1 MLPDVNESERLWHST
16 LKSNELPGSL
26 CSLCIGRGEPNPI
39 FDVRTVPEI
48 WCSDPGPY

>member
-1 MLPDVNESERLWHST
+1 MLPDVNESERLWHSA

-26 CSLCIGRGEPNPI
+26 LPVHWHRGANPI

-48 WCSDPGPY
+48 WCSDPGP